1 MKQKKKALW
10 KTARYIALFLLLFVV
25 LSVSVYAAMIQKG
38 MSELKK
44 PVGSQGQGI
53 DFSTKEILWNGDVY
67 EYREDLITI
76 LCLGID
82 GREEAR
88 ENTAIG
94 FGPRADSI
102 YLAVVD
108 LEQKEL
114 KLLNISRDSMA
125 EIRLRDSLGQEAGF
139 CEMQLGLQ
147 YAIGD
152 GLEGSCHLMEEA
164 VSKMLGIPIHG
175 SCALYWKGVGEIH
188 EVLGPVTV
196 EVSKELHELDSAT
209 FEEAG
214 LTELTGEQ
222 ALVYVQGRDIQVEG
236 SNGERT
242 ERQKEYMQA
251 LYGSARE
258 KLKRNPL
265 MVFSL
270 WHAVEE
276 YFVTDLAPS
285 EIQALATLF
294 CQLDMD
300 ELEIRSFSGSYVF
313 GEFQDELWLDEEE
326 KLELLIEVFYKK
338 RY

>member
-1 MKQKKKALW
+1 M
-10 KTARYIALFLLLFVV
+10 
-25 LSVSVYAAMIQKG
+25 
-38 MSELKK
+38 
-44 PVGSQGQGI
+44 
-53 DFSTKEILWNGDVY
+53 
-67 EYREDLITI
+67 
-76 LCLGID
+76 
-82 GREEAR
+82 
-88 ENTAIG
+88 
-94 FGPRADSI
+94 
-102 YLAVVD
+102 
-108 LEQKEL
+108 
-114 KLLNISRDSMA
+114 
-125 EIRLRDSLGQEAGF
+125 
-139 CEMQLGLQ
+139 
-147 YAIGD
+147 
-152 GLEGSCHLMEEA
+152 
-164 VSKMLGIPIHG
+164 
-175 SCALYWKGVGEIH
+175 
-188 EVLGPVTV
+188 TV